1 MRIRQ
6 ILGSCLTIGLLAVS
20 APVMAEDTKTDDEI
34 AAELDEAAKNA
45 IEAAEGLI
53 NALRLFVDN
62 LPQYAAPEIL
72 ENGDILIR
80 RLPSKSDK
88 ASTDEDAD
96 AAEE

>member
-1 MRIRQ
+1 MQIRHFF
-6 ILGSCLTIGLLAVS
+6 GACLTISLLAVS
-20 APVMAEDTKTDDEI
+20 APVMAEETKTDEEI

-45 IEAAEGLI
+45 IEAAESLI

-80 RLPSKSDK
+80 RLPSKSDD
-88 ASTDEDAD
+88 ASTDKDAET
-96 AAEE
+96 AEQ